1 MATLLLDAA
10 VDIRKV
16 QDLLGHRHI
25 TTTQIYARVFD
36 ATVEADYRQAM
47 AQIARHQLPLS
58 DAPIP
63 VVDWPI
69 QPDPG
74 SVEVFAP
81 AQVALDNSV

>member
-1 MATLLLDAA
+1 M
-10 VDIRKV
+10 DITRIQK
-16 QDLLGHRHI
+16 LLGHAHV
-25 TTTQIYARVFD
+25 TTTQIYARILD
-36 ATVEADYRQAM
+36 ATVEADYQQAM
-47 AQIARHQLPLS
+47 AQSARHQLPLS

-81 AQVALDNSV
+81 AQAALDNSV